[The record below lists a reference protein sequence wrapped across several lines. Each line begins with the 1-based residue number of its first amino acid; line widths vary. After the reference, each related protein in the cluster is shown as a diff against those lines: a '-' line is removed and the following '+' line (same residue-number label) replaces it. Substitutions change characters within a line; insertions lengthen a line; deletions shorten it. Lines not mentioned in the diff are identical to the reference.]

1 MSKRPRA
8 MLVPI
13 LVTACDAGWGWLLS
27 TFVRPRLLPQ
37 LSRNPLEGTQ
47 LFDQAIEPRLWISYA
62 VVLAAQLTWV
72 NLIVPGV
79 RSQREL
85 RLIWWLGCLIIISV
99 SLLVHQ
105 DLVIQEAPELLI
117 LSVQLAD
124 FMLLYW
130 LATRLLT
137 PLPQRRVIPGWW

>member
-1 MSKRPRA
+1 MTRRSRV

-27 TFVRPRLLPQ
+27 TFVRPWLLLQ
-37 LSRNPLEGTQ
+37 LSRNPLEANQ

-62 VVLAAQLTWV
+62 VVLAAQLAWV
-72 NLIVPGV
+72 NLIIPSC
-79 RSQREL
+79 RSTRQL
-85 RLIWWLGCLIIISV
+85 RMMWWLGCLLIISV

-105 DLVIQEAPELLI
+105 DLVIQEAPEQLI
-117 LSVQLAD
+117 LTVQLCD
-124 FMLLYW
+124 LILLYW

>member
-1 MSKRPRA
+1 

-13 LVTACDAGWGWLLS
+13 LVTACDAGWGWVLS
-27 TFVRPRLLPQ
+27 TFVRPWLLPQ
-37 LSRNPLEGTQ
+37 LSRNPLEAAQ

-72 NLIVPGV
+72 NLIVPGD
-79 RSQREL
+79 RSRQEL
-85 RLIWWLGCLIIISV
+85 RLIWWLGCLLITSI

-105 DLVIQEAPELLI
+105 NLVIQVEPGLLI
-117 LSVQLAD
+117 LAVQLAD
-124 FMLLYW
+124 LILLYW
-130 LATRLLT
+130 LTTRLLT

>member
-1 MSKRPRA
+1 MTTRSKV

-37 LSRNPLEGTQ
+37 LSRNPLEAIQ

-72 NLIVPGV
+72 NLIVPGD
-79 RSQREL
+79 RSQQEL
-85 RLIWWLGCLIIISV
+85 RLIWWLGCLLITSV

-105 DLVIQEAPELLI
+105 NLVIQEAPELLI
-117 LSVQLAD
+117 VSVQVAD
-124 FMLLYW
+124 LILLYW
-130 LATRLLT
+130 LPTRLLT

>member
-1 MSKRPRA
+1 

-13 LVTACDAGWGWLLS
+13 LATASDAAWGWVLS
-27 TFVRPRLLPQ
+27 TFVKPWLLPQ
-37 LSRNPLEGTQ
+37 LSRNPLEANQ

-72 NLIVPGV
+72 NLIAPSD
-79 RSQREL
+79 RSLRQM
-85 RLIWWLGCLIIISV
+85 RLIWWLGCLLITSV

-105 DLVIQEAPELLI
+105 DLVLQAEPELLI
-117 LSVQLAD
+117 LAVQLAD
-124 FMLLYW
+124 LMLLYW

>member
-1 MSKRPRA
+1 M
-8 MLVPI
+8 PI
-13 LVTACDAGWGWLLS
+13 LATASDAAWGWVLS
-27 TFVRPRLLPQ
+27 TFVKPWLLPQ
-37 LSRNPLEGTQ
+37 LSRNPLEANQ

-72 NLIVPGV
+72 NLIAPSD
-79 RSQREL
+79 RSLRQM
-85 RLIWWLGCLIIISV
+85 RLIWWLGCLLITSV

-105 DLVIQEAPELLI
+105 DLVLQAEPELLI
-117 LSVQLAD
+117 LAVQLAD
-124 FMLLYW
+124 LMLLYW

>member
-1 MSKRPRA
+1 

-13 LVTACDAGWGWLLS
+13 LVTACDAGWGWVLS
-27 TFVRPRLLPQ
+27 TFVRPWLLPQ
-37 LSRNPLEGTQ
+37 LSRNPLKAAQ

-72 NLIVPGV
+72 NLIVPGD
-79 RSQREL
+79 RSRQEL
-85 RLIWWLGCLIIISV
+85 RLIWWLGCLLITSI

-105 DLVIQEAPELLI
+105 NLVIQVEPGLLI
-117 LSVQLAD
+117 LAVQLAD
-124 FMLLYW
+124 LILLYW
-130 LATRLLT
+130 LTTRLLT

>member
-8 MLVPI
+8 LLVPI

-27 TFVRPRLLPQ
+27 TFVRPWLLPQ
-37 LSRNPLEGTQ
+37 LSRNPLEAIQ

-62 VVLAAQLTWV
+62 VVLAAQLMWV
-72 NLIVPGV
+72 NLIVPSV
-79 RSQREL
+79 RSQRAL
-85 RLIWWLGCLIIISV
+85 RLIWWLGCLIIVSV

-117 LSVQLAD
+117 LAVQLGD
-124 FMLLYW
+124 LMLLYW
-130 LATRLLT
+130 LTTRLLT

>member
-1 MSKRPRA
+1 

-27 TFVRPRLLPQ
+27 TFVRPWLLPL
-37 LSRNPLEGTQ
+37 LSRNHLEATQ

-62 VVLAAQLTWV
+62 VVLATQLTWV
-72 NLIVPGV
+72 NLIVPGD
-79 RSQREL
+79 RSRREL
-85 RLIWWLGCLIIISV
+85 RLIWWLGCLLITSV

-105 DLVIQEAPELLI
+105 GLVIQEAPELLI
-117 LSVQLAD
+117 LAVQLAD
-124 FMLLYW
+124 LILLYW

-137 PLPQRRVIPGWW
+137 PWPQRKVIPGWW

>member
-1 MSKRPRA
+1 

-13 LVTACDAGWGWLLS
+13 LVTASDAGWGWLLS
-27 TFVRPRLLPQ
+27 TFVRPWLLPL
-37 LSRNPLEGTQ
+37 LSRNPLEATQ

-72 NLIVPGV
+72 NLIVPGD
-79 RSQREL
+79 RSRQEL
-85 RLIWWLGCLIIISV
+85 RLIWWLGCLLITSV

-105 DLVIQEAPELLI
+105 NLVIQEGPELLI
-117 LSVQLAD
+117 VSVQVAD
-124 FMLLYW
+124 LILLYW
-130 LATRLLT
+130 LPTRLLT

>member
-1 MSKRPRA
+1 

-13 LVTACDAGWGWLLS
+13 LVTASDAGWGWLLS
-27 TFVRPRLLPQ
+27 TFVRPWLLPL
-37 LSRNPLEGTQ
+37 LSRNPLEATQ

-72 NLIVPGV
+72 NLIVPTD
-79 RSQREL
+79 RSLREL
-85 RLIWWLGCLIIISV
+85 RLIWWLGCLIISGV

-105 DLVIQEAPELLI
+105 DLVIQTEPELLI
-117 LSVQLAD
+117 LAVQLTD
-124 FMLLYW
+124 LILLYW
-130 LATRLLT
+130 LSTRLLT

>member
-1 MSKRPRA
+1 

-13 LVTACDAGWGWLLS
+13 LATASDAAWGWVLS
-27 TFVRPRLLPQ
+27 TFVKPWLLPQ
-37 LSRNPLEGTQ
+37 LRRHPLEANQ

-72 NLIVPGV
+72 NLIAPSD
-79 RSQREL
+79 RSLRQL
-85 RLIWWLGCLIIISV
+85 RLIWWLGCLLITSV

-105 DLVIQEAPELLI
+105 DLVLQAEPELLI
-117 LSVQLAD
+117 LAVQLAD
-124 FMLLYW
+124 LMLLYW

>member
-1 MSKRPRA
+1 MTARSKA
-8 MLVPI
+8 MLAPI

-27 TFVRPRLLPQ
+27 TVVRPWLLPQ
-37 LSRNPLEGTQ
+37 LSRNPLEATQ

-72 NLIVPGV
+72 NLIVPGD
-79 RSQREL
+79 RSRQEL
-85 RLIWWLGCLIIISV
+85 RLIWWLGCLIITSV

-105 DLVIQEAPELLI
+105 NLVIQEAPELLI
-117 LSVQLAD
+117 VSVQVAD
-124 FMLLYW
+124 LILLYW
-130 LATRLLT
+130 LPTRLLT